1 MKISKKLFIPVALI
15 LILLIIFGF
24 NHIKSNDT
32 IKSGNDITMFIA
44 TDSHYFDKSLSDN
57 SEGFS
62 EFAVTRDGKQLI
74 YSEEIM
80 DAFAN
85 DIKTHKPD
93 ILIVSGDLTN
103 NGEKLNHLELAKKFN
118 NIEKSGTRVYV
129 IPGNHDVLSLWS
141 TGYKDGLP
149 NAVQNIDH
157 QEFKEIYKDFGYNE
171 AISHDLKTQSYLA
184 APSEDLWLLMLDSN
198 KYFSEYSMPTGSG
211 FITDETIEWIK
222 ASSHMAEEEGAKIIA
237 VMHHPLMQHSLR
249 NVDGTI
255 ISNSQNIVELF
266 KELDIEITFSGHIH
280 IQDIKTDDIEN
291 PKIYDIV
298 NSALSVYPHQYGVLN
313 YSPNSGYVYSK
324 LRVDVERWAKEEGLT
339 DPNLLGFSEYA
350 ARSFGKRPYNRAVE
364 DLSQLGTYSDLEIED
379 LSLLVRDINLMHF
392 EGTLYSSKKDLM
404 ASPIYKEFIKTKSES
419 LYDFVYG
426 MVHSVDL
433 DSTYLKLDK

>member
-1 MKISKKLFIPVALI
+1 MKTNKKLFIGLGLL
-15 LILLIIFGF
+15 LILLLIFGF
-24 NHIKSNDT
+24 NYINRDKL
-32 IKSGNDITMFIA
+32 IKSGSDITMFIA

-57 SEGFS
+57 SEGFN

-85 DIKTHKPD
+85 DIKIHNPD

-103 NGEKLNHLELAKKFN
+103 NGEKQNHLELAKRFKG
-118 NIEKSGTRVYV
+118 IEKSGTNVYV

-149 NAVQNIDH
+149 IAVENIGH
-157 QEFKEIYKDFGYNE
+157 EEFKEIYKDFGYGE
-171 AISHDLKTQSYLA
+171 AISHDGKTLSYLA
-184 APSEDLWLLMLDSN
+184 DLSEDLWLLMLDSN
-198 KYFSEYSMPTGSG
+198 KYFSDFSMPTGSG
-211 FITDETIEWIK
+211 LISEETIEWIK
-222 ASSHMAEEEGAKIIA
+222 ASSDMAEEKGAKIIA
-237 VMHHPLMQHSLR
+237 VMHHPLMQHSIR
-249 NVDGTI
+249 NVDGTV
-255 ISNSQNIVELF
+255 ISNSQVIVELF
-266 KELDIEITFSGHIH
+266 KDLDIEITFSGHIH

-298 NSALSVYPHQYGVLN
+298 NSALSVYPHQYGVLK
-313 YSPNSGYVYSK
+313 YSPNNGYEYSK
-324 LRVDVERWAKEEGLT
+324 LRVDVERWANEEGLT
-339 DPNLLGFSEYA
+339 DPNLLAFNEYA
-350 ARSFGKRPYNRAVE
+350 AGSFGKRPYNRAIE
-364 DLSQLGTYSDLEIED
+364 DLSLLGTYSDLEIEN

-392 EGTLYSSKKDLM
+392 EGTLFSSKKDLM

-433 DSTYLKLDK
+433 DSTYLKLDN

>member
-1 MKISKKLFIPVALI
+1 MKRKKLFIPIGLG
-15 LILLIIFGF
+15 LILLFVFGF
-24 NHIKSNDT
+24 NYIKSDNI
-32 IKSGNDITMFIA
+32 IKSGSDITMFIA

-57 SEGFS
+57 SKGFS

-85 DIKTHKPD
+85 DIKTHDPD

-103 NGEKLNHLELAKKFN
+103 NGEKLNHLDLSKRFK
-118 NIEKSGTRVYV
+118 NIKKSGTRVYV

-149 NAVQNIDH
+149 IAVENINHED
-157 QEFKEIYKDFGYNE
+157 FKEIYQDFGYNE
-171 AISHDLKTQSYLA
+171 AISHDNKTLSYLA

-198 KYFSEYSMPTGSG
+198 KYFSDYSMPTGRG
-211 FITDETIEWIK
+211 LITDETIDWIK
-222 ASSHMAEEEGAKIIA
+222 ASKQMAEEKDAEIVA
-237 VMHHPLMQHSLR
+237 VMHHPLMQHSIR
-249 NVDGTI
+249 NVEGTVI
-255 ISNSQNIVELF
+255 DNSKTIVELF

-280 IQDIKTDDIEN
+280 IQDIKTDDTEN

-298 NSALSVYPHQYGVLN
+298 NSALSVYPHQYGVLK
-313 YSPNSGYVYSK
+313 YSPNSGYEYSK
-324 LRVDVERWAKEEGLT
+324 LRVDVEKWAKEEGLT
-339 DPNLLGFSEYA
+339 DPNLLEFNEYA
-350 ARSFGKRPYNRAVE
+350 KTTFANRPYNRAVE

-392 EGTLYSSKKDLM
+392 EGTLFSSKEDLM
-404 ASPIYKEFIKTKSES
+404 ASPIYKLFIKTKSES
-419 LYDFVYG
+419 LYDFVYA